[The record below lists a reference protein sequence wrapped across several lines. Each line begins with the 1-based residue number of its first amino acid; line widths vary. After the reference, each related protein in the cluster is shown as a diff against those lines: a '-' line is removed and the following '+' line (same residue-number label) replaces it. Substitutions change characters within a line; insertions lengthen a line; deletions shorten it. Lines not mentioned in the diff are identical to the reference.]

1 MTLKVERLGQFSVC
15 SYNLTEGKQIENANL
30 SAEGRVSIQS
40 PVSSIPKGRT
50 PVHSIFVTF
59 YEPVELL
66 N

>member
-1 MTLKVERLGQFSVC
+1 VERLGQFSVRL
-15 SYNLTEGKQIENANL
+15 YNLTDSKQIENANL
-30 SAEGRVSIQS
+30 CGEGRVSRRS
-40 PVSSIPKGRT
+40 PVSPIPKGRT